1 MKVLETCAGMMAA
14 CRAAERPLGLVPTMG
29 ALHEGHLSLAR
40 RARREG
46 ATMAASIFVNPAQFG
61 PQEDLARYPRSLERD
76 LALLAAA
83 GADLV
88 FVPPAG
94 EIYPAGFDTWI
105 EPGAVAAGMEGAAR
119 PGHFRGVATVVAKL
133 FAIVRPERAYFGQKD
148 GQQAAVIRK
157 VNADLNLGV
166 DIVTMPTVREGDG
179 LALSSRNAYLTAEQ
193 RRAAPAVYRAL
204 GAAAARWQ
212 AGERD
217 GARLRAAARRV
228 LESEP
233 LVESVDYVCVV
244 DADTMAAAP
253 AALASAAA
261 ADGQRRVM
269 VAAAARIG
277 GVRLIDNVVL
287 SDGYN
292 SGGEYS

>member
-1 MKVLETCAGMMAA
+1 MEVLETCAGMMAA
-14 CRAAERPLGLVPTMG
+14 CRAAARPLGLVPTMG

-40 RARREG
+40 QARRDA

-76 LALLAAA
+76 LALLDAV

-88 FVPPAG
+88 FVPPPA

-105 EPGAVAAGMEGAAR
+105 EPGSAAAGMEGAAR

-133 FAIVRPERAYFGQKD
+133 FAIVRPDRAYFGQKD

-157 VNADLNLGV
+157 LNADLNLGV
-166 DIVTMPTVREGDG
+166 DIVTMPTIRDSDG
-179 LALSSRNAYLTAEQ
+179 LAMSSRNAYLTAEQ

-204 GAAAARWQ
+204 RAAAARWQ

-217 GARLRAAARRV
+217 AAALRAAALRV

-233 LVESVDYVCVV
+233 LVDSVDYVCVV
-244 DADTMAAAP
+244 DADTMTETP
-253 AALASAAA
+253 AAS
-261 ADGQRRVM
+261 DGQRVM
-269 VAAAARIG
+269 MATAVRMG
-277 GVRLIDNVVL
+277 GVRLIDNVAL
-287 SDGYN
+287 SDGGN
-292 SGGEYS
+292 SGGNGGGAAYS